1 LTGFAPR
8 RYRFNVPKPPG
19 RTFKEA
25 AMLRTTARKSTRQS
39 GQGMTEYIVL
49 VVTLFI
55 GLIPVMAAL
64 QEAFN
69 RYYNFVA
76 TWISLPIP

>member
-1 LTGFAPR
+1 
-8 RYRFNVPKPPG
+8 
-19 RTFKEA
+19 
-25 AMLRTTARKSTRQS
+25 MQRTTPRQSSSQS
-39 GQGMTEYIVL
+39 GQAMTEYIVL
-49 VVTLFI
+49 VVALFI

-64 QEAFN
+64 QEAFG